1 MTATHMVFGTLCVL
15 GCAVGAADGRTWF
28 GAGHYDANTYVWGEA
43 RLWERSAIAGEGGV
57 ATFGGE
63 CFKGFRQN
71 VEGLVLRGLD
81 FAGCGASYYNGW
93 GDYLVGHDI
102 TMTNAAFI
110 ASDDVRPQATEA
122 RNSEGRQPQKLALT
136 LRGTGDNTLAKRG
149 VGTIDVAR
157 PVENFTAF
165 RAADGRAGKL
175 LFGTNPADEKGRVD
189 PRLVM
194 RDWTA
199 YGAPFRFA
207 KYDAQTGLQP
217 IRTTDALV
225 KPFAE
230 AGVDDIAYVTAES
243 SAGTYAVTADRQVK
257 ALLVDNR
264 ANLSI
269 AEGVT
274 LTVGDGVHP
283 AGVIFSE
290 QETGDAYTAFS
301 GAGTLAFGNA
311 PGVIWKSTPTD
322 AKGRGLD
329 VATRIT
335 GTKGVTFASRA
346 TGAENVYALFR
357 LENGIAGWTGPTYC
371 YNARLWA
378 KARSR
383 TPARG
388 RRHCA

>member
-149 VGTIDVAR
+149 AGTIDVAR

-165 RAADGRAGKL
+165 RAADGLLLAQTAVDGRVLTGAGVTLELAGGAVEPRVKGDLTLGGSLRVGPGAGELALPDGVNLTVPALTFAADGAAVVSNGAFAAANGRAGKL
-175 LFGTNPADEKGRVD
+175 LFGTNPADAKGRVD

-194 RDWTA
+194 RD
-199 YGAPFRFA
+199 
-207 KYDAQTGLQP
+207 
-217 IRTTDALV
+217 
-225 KPFAE
+225 
-230 AGVDDIAYVTAES
+230 
-243 SAGTYAVTADRQVK
+243 
-257 ALLVDNR
+257 
-264 ANLSI
+264 
-269 AEGVT
+269 
-274 LTVGDGVHP
+274 
-283 AGVIFSE
+283 
-290 QETGDAYTAFS
+290 
-301 GAGTLAFGNA
+301 
-311 PGVIWKSTPTD
+311 
-322 AKGRGLD
+322 
-329 VATRIT
+329 
-335 GTKGVTFASRA
+335 
-346 TGAENVYALFR
+346 
-357 LENGIAGWTGPTYC
+357 
-371 YNARLWA
+371 
-378 KARSR
+378 
-383 TPARG
+383 
-388 RRHCA
+388 